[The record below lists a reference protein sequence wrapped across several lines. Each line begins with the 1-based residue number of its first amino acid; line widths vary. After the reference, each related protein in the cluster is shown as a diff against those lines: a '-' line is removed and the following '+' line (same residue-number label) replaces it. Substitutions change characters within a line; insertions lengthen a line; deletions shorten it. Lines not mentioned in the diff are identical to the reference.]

1 MANIDNE
8 NNEKLNNEKKA
19 VDKVKRA
26 KLLSIIAFL
35 AILFCSTYFITDY
48 FNDPN
53 KRKVEVEEEDKV
65 VLNQTPQ
72 VLKDD
77 TIIILK
83 TKDNIDGEKKLLELK
98 SELKLTGDVTKE
110 ILAKALE
117 AQGYKLG
124 EIKEDK
130 IVFSRN
136 SEHVLIANKFYIGEK
151 DGNLA
156 IFKTN
161 EAGEPQSIYVDGTPI
176 NILPEKNQQSLKNFE
191 VYYDSEEEAHMMLTA
206 YTS

>member
-117 AQGYKLG
+117 VQGYKLG